1 VVVSSALALALAPQ
15 IQRTFRSQ
23 DFSSY
28 RKLYFLCQAVALVTS
43 FMICVWMPEIYG
55 LLIRNA
61 RLAQSC
67 DIACLLCFAN
77 VVFAFYT
84 FMSAPAFI
92 EKNTMQLLWLVFV
105 PGILNFV
112 LCYTLIP
119 IFGYRAAIYS
129 TIISFWSQ
137 LMIPFFVGY
146 YKKSVGE
153 WLGNRQLILVILVAV
168 LADLL
173 IANQLM
179 HVALWLKVLLTL
191 VAASV
196 LWLFYKR
203 FQFSELV

>member
-1 VVVSSALALALAPQ
+1 
-15 IQRTFRSQ
+15 
-23 DFSSY
+23 
-28 RKLYFLCQAVALVTS
+28 
-43 FMICVWMPEIYG
+43 
-55 LLIRNA
+55 
-61 RLAQSC
+61 
-67 DIACLLCFAN
+67 
-77 VVFAFYT
+77 
-84 FMSAPAFI
+84 
-92 EKNTMQLLWLVFV
+92 
-105 PGILNFV
+105 
-112 LCYTLIP
+112 
-119 IFGYRAAIYS
+119 
-129 TIISFWSQ
+129 
-137 LMIPFFVGY
+137 MIPFFVGY

>member
-1 VVVSSALALALAPQ
+1 
-15 IQRTFRSQ
+15 
-23 DFSSY
+23 
-28 RKLYFLCQAVALVTS
+28 
-43 FMICVWMPEIYG
+43 
-55 LLIRNA
+55 
-61 RLAQSC
+61 
-67 DIACLLCFAN
+67 
-77 VVFAFYT
+77 
-84 FMSAPAFI
+84 MSAPVFI

-129 TIISFWSQ
+129 TIVSFWSQ

-153 WLGNRQLILVILVAV
+153 WLGDRRLILVILVVV

-173 IANQLM
+173 IANELM
-179 HVALWLKVLLTL
+179 HVAIWLKVLLTL
-191 VAASV
+191 VAATL

-203 FQFSELV
+203 GRFYELV